1 MNQSLSGIK
10 ILDFSGP
17 AGFYCSKLLA
27 DLGADVVIVEN
38 PSDELFNNLGP
49 YYNDIK
55 DPNYSL
61 YRWHFHTNKK
71 SVALNIS
78 NPKDK
83 ETLNSLIKH
92 ADVFIDTLTNQEAN
106 SLDLSMEN
114 VRALNPHI
122 VHTRITGFPDN
133 SEYSEYKY
141 TDMTVL
147 AMSGLM
153 SITGFPED
161 PPNQMGGEQAYHM
174 ASLNAAIG
182 TMISVLE
189 RELTGTGKDVSV
201 SIQECA
207 SMSTLQTA
215 NFNYYTWHGINRGRN
230 GLNHPFSDQGPSY
243 EEDKNFPR
251 VLYESK
257 DGWVAHAAHL
267 APPGAWKNFVKWLSD
282 YDSEQDL
289 DDPKFENH
297 ETRNLF
303 QNHIN
308 DVMKSHCAKLTKQ
321 EIYHSAQK
329 LKILVI
335 PINSVKDLT
344 EDEQL
349 IYRGYFEKVFHQD
362 LNTEITYPGAPYQ
375 MKKTPWKIKSPAPKV
390 GENTQQILNEWLNQ

>member
-27 DLGADVVIVEN
+27 DLGAEVVIVEN

-49 YYNDIK
+49 YYSDIK

-92 ADVFIDTLTNQEAN
+92 ADVFIDTLTHQEAN
-106 SLDLSMEN
+106 TLNLSMEN
-114 VRALNPHI
+114 VRSLNPHI

-182 TMISVLE
+182 TMISMVEFLKSQSSFDIFK
-189 RELTGTGKDVSV
+189 REYFLMD
-201 SIQECA
+201 I
-207 SMSTLQTA
+207 
-215 NFNYYTWHGINRGRN
+215 RN
-230 GLNHPFSDQGPSY
+230 IARSDGLAD
-243 EEDKNFPR
+243 
-251 VLYESK
+251 
-257 DGWVAHAAHL
+257 
-267 APPGAWKNFVKWLSD
+267 
-282 YDSEQDL
+282 
-289 DDPKFENH
+289 
-297 ETRNLF
+297 
-303 QNHIN
+303 
-308 DVMKSHCAKLTKQ
+308 
-321 EIYHSAQK
+321 
-329 LKILVI
+329 
-335 PINSVKDLT
+335 
-344 EDEQL
+344 
-349 IYRGYFEKVFHQD
+349 
-362 LNTEITYPGAPYQ
+362 
-375 MKKTPWKIKSPAPKV
+375 
-390 GENTQQILNEWLNQ
+390 